1 MICKPKKRAAF
12 RTISFELLKHNLEIN
27 GIESLS
33 QVQVDNICLNIFFQV
48 LTNGIKIDSSCV
60 VQKPISQKVMLER
73 TGEVVALLIIHNK
86 EIGLLFSVCSIESFI
101 CTGVTLF
108 FFHSEVM
115 REVRKD
121 R

>member
-1 MICKPKKRAAF
+1 
-12 RTISFELLKHNLEIN
+12 
-27 GIESLS
+27 
-33 QVQVDNICLNIFFQV
+33 
-48 LTNGIKIDSSCV
+48 
-60 VQKPISQKVMLER
+60 ML
-73 TGEVVALLIIHNK
+73 IHKK

-115 REVRKD
+115 RAVRKE